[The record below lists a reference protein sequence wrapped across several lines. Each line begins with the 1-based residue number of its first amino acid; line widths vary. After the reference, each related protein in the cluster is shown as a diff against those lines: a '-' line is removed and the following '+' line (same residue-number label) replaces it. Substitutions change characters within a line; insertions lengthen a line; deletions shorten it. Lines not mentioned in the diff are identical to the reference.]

1 MKSALSIAAY
11 YRILFV
17 GVLVMF
23 FLTGCSKHADDCS
36 APDTNED
43 QASTRAAAGND
54 GQSAIDEGRPAGTT
68 YRGAEQ
74 GDGNTDGDGMA
85 PSAGDNL
92 EFSGEISA
100 TRCGQAGIVA
110 CAPTGTN
117 NANHL
122 VVSPRLSTGE
132 RTTSTTR
139 KRFSVVIAGS

>member
-17 GVLVMF
+17 GALVMF

-74 GDGNTDGDGMA
+74 GDGNTDGDGI
-85 PSAGDNL
+85 SDDGDD
-92 EFSGEISA
+92 EADGEGNKKV
-100 TRCGQAGIVA
+100 R
-110 CAPTGTN
+110 P
-117 NANHL
+117 AN
-122 VVSPRLSTGE
+122 
-132 RTTSTTR
+132 
-139 KRFSVVIAGS
+139 